1 MIFHI
6 DTIHF
11 EVAGVALVLALGALA
26 LWMAVRAW
34 RQR

>member
-6 DTIHF
+6 DTIHL
-11 EVAGVALVLALGALA
+11 EVAGMALILALGAAA
-26 LWMAVRAW
+26 LWLAVRAW